1 LISINKL
8 TLKLLSKNLV
18 LEDFESL
25 FKEADQNV
33 TSSYGRVALHIL
45 YEINSDILPN
55 YCYNQSTMRFVPTKL
70 RLIKQRKRDDPPS
83 FFVQDLWGSK
93 ATQTAFQ
100 AINSLHTQ
108 FIGSQHFKCMT
119 KYLGYQG
126 IALIMSE
133 FFKFIEISLQSNL
146 ADYMRSMYK
155 KLKKNISVPMYE
167 YGSSAIMTFYNESL
181 SNLNAYADLRTNVFH
196 QFAQIGNAIVFSML
210 LEQALVSVSQ

>member
-1 LISINKL
+1 
-8 TLKLLSKNLV
+8 
-18 LEDFESL
+18 
-25 FKEADQNV
+25 
-33 TSSYGRVALHIL
+33 
-45 YEINSDILPN
+45 
-55 YCYNQSTMRFVPTKL
+55 MRFVPTKL

-108 FIGSQHFKCMT
+108 FIGSQHFNCMT

-146 ADYMRSMYK
+146 ADYMRVMYK

-167 YGSSAIMTFYNESL
+167 YGSSGIMTFYNESL

-210 LEQALVSVSQ
+210 LEQALVSFLFYLFYTLFY

>member
-1 LISINKL
+1 
-8 TLKLLSKNLV
+8 
-18 LEDFESL
+18 
-25 FKEADQNV
+25 
-33 TSSYGRVALHIL
+33 
-45 YEINSDILPN
+45 
-55 YCYNQSTMRFVPTKL
+55 MRFVPTKL

-108 FIGSQHFKCMT
+108 FIGSQHFNCMT

-146 ADYMRSMYK
+146 ADYMRVMYK
-155 KLKKNISVPMYE
+155 K
-167 YGSSAIMTFYNESL
+167 
-181 SNLNAYADLRTNVFH
+181 
-196 QFAQIGNAIVFSML
+196 
-210 LEQALVSVSQ
+210 